1 MSIITIIVGCVC
13 SVISCIATII
23 FIDRRSITGHFMIDE
38 VEQTIKAI
46 IDADDRKKF
55 KKAKRV
61 VLYKL
66 KSHE

>member
-1 MSIITIIVGCVC
+1 MSILTIIVGCIC
-13 SVISCIATII
+13 SIIACVATII
-23 FIDRRSITGHFMIDE
+23 FIDKRSITGYFMIDE

-46 IDADDRKKF
+46 IDSDDRKKF
-55 KKAKRV
+55 EKAKRV